1 MDFIH
6 KNIFLVFV
14 VLLSVLLCG
23 RKSRCISVSSVHIG
37 SYMPPVGPTMANKE
51 FEFDFEFEFWLFH
64 YEMKVA
70 LLSVVFSG
78 IPREITCFSL
88 ILNISNVIFS

>member
-1 MDFIH
+1 MD
-6 KNIFLVFV
+6 IFLVFV

-23 RKSRCISVSSVHIG
+23 RRSRCISISSVHIG

-51 FEFDFEFEFWLFH
+51 FEFWLFH
-64 YEMKVA
+64 HEMKVA

-78 IPREITCFSL
+78 IPREITCFSS

>member
-6 KNIFLVFV
+6 KNLFLIFV

-23 RKSRCISVSSVHIG
+23 RRSRCISVSSVHIG

-51 FEFDFEFEFWLFH
+51 FEFEFWLFH

-70 LLSVVFSG
+70 LLSFVFSG
-78 IPREITCFSL
+78 IPREITCFSS